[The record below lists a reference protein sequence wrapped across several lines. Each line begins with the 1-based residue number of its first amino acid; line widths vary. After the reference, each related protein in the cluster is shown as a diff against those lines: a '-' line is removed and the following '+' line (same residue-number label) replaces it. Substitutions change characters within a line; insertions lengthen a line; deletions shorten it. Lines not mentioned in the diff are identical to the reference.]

1 MYKFYPN
8 KPGRPSGPVQKIL
21 LIMRVTTFLLLAIM
35 MQVSATTLAQ
45 RVTINQKNANLTD
58 VFKTIRIQ
66 TGYDFIYD
74 QDLLAKSAPININVN
89 NAALSEVLKRCLANQ
104 SLSFIIEDKTIIIK
118 EEGLLDKV
126 KSYFDNI
133 TVTGVVLDER
143 GQPFPGVSIKLKGT
157 NRYTV
162 SGNGGRFYIAANDEN
177 PTLVLS
183 YLGYK
188 TIEVTA
194 TSTLT
199 VKMILDPA
207 KLDEIMVIG
216 YGTTTRRLNTGS
228 QAGISAKELED
239 QPVTNV
245 LQGLQGRLPGVTVTQ
260 TNGLPGAG
268 INVQIRGANAIGVNG
283 VKANR
288 PLYII
293 DGVPFLSEPINTAA
307 LGSTLPSAEG
317 NTSPMNSI
325 NPDDIDN
332 IEVLKDADATA
343 IYGSRGGNGV
353 ILITTKKGKAGAT
366 KFNLNASTGV
376 SNVSHFVETV
386 GTEQYL
392 ALRRKAFANNTT
404 NPAAPSVT
412 TAPDLLVWD
421 QNGYTDF
428 QRYMLGN
435 TAKTHDVNASLSG
448 GDNQN
453 NFYLSGTYHKEN
465 NVYPG
470 AQGYQRGGAKF
481 NLNHTSFNQR
491 FNLSLSAM
499 YSTDKNNISTT
510 DLASWAY
517 SLPPNFPLYKADGSF
532 NWDGGISNP
541 LAYLNQTNDNRTS
554 NLLSNLAIKYN
565 ILKGLDIKANLG
577 YSKTDMT
584 QIALRPLTSLNPNFN
599 PTSGTASY
607 VYNFTNNYIAEPQLT
622 YTRKIWKGTLNTLLG
637 GSYQFKQSKMPYSTS
652 ATGFS
657 SDDFLRTSTAA
668 STVSTTSSSVDYK
681 YASLFGRVNYN
692 IENKYIL
699 NANFRRDGSSRFGPN
714 NKFGNFGSVGAAWL
728 FSEEKLV
735 KDNLSWFSF
744 GKLRGSYGIV
754 GSDDIGDYGYFD
766 SYTASTYVYAGS
778 TGLNPSRLANPNFKW
793 EETKKLDIGLDLAFF
808 KDRLSLSASY
818 YRNRTSNQL
827 ITQTVSTQTGFS
839 GYQSNLPA
847 TVQNSGWELS
857 LTSTNIKIK
866 DFSWTSSFNISQ
878 NHNKLL
884 SFPDIEKSSYY
895 GTYIVGNPISSYY
908 VYQYAGI
915 NPITNLPSF
924 TDFNGVGGINSPTT
938 GFAATGRGDRYFAGT
953 SYPKFYGGLTNN
965 VSYKKFTLDF
975 TFQFVKQQGRSLLT
989 SSFYP
994 PGYFSNAALSVVN
1007 DYLALGSQDY
1017 LVSAGTR
1024 GAAGSAAYLA
1034 YSYYSGSDASVVD
1047 ASFIRLK
1054 NVSLSYTLPIKWISK
1069 TGGTNIRVY
1078 AQGQNLFTITNYEG
1092 FDPESQGVVT
1102 PPLRTITAGL
1112 QFTF

>member
-8 KPGRPSGPVQKIL
+8 KPGRPFGPVQKIM

-74 QDLLAKSAPININVN
+74 QDLISKSAPININVN
-89 NAALSEVLKRCLANQ
+89 NAELSEVLKRCLANQ
-104 SLSFIIEDKTIIIK
+104 ALSFIIEDKTVIIK
-118 EEGLLDKV
+118 ESGFLDKV

-133 TVTGVVLDER
+133 TVTGLVLDER
-143 GQPFPGVSIKLKGT
+143 GQPFPGVSIKVKGT
-157 NRYTV
+157 TRSTA
-162 SGNGGRFYIAANDEN
+162 SGNGGKFYIAASDEN

-199 VKMILDPA
+199 VTMILDPA
-207 KLDEIMVIG
+207 KLDEVMVIG

-228 QAGISAKELED
+228 QAGISAKDLEN

-245 LQGLQGRLPGVTVTQ
+245 LQALQGRLPGVTITQ

-307 LGSTLPSAEG
+307 LGATLPSAEG

-325 NPDDIDN
+325 NPDDIEN

-366 KFNLNASTGV
+366 KLSVNASTGV
-376 SNVSHFVETV
+376 SEVAHFVETV

-404 NPAAPSVT
+404 NPATPSVT

-435 TAKTHDVNASLSG
+435 TAHTHDINANLSG
-448 GDNQN
+448 GDAQT

-470 AQGYQRGGAKF
+470 AQGYQRGGGKF
-481 NLNHTSFNQR
+481 NLNHTSLNQR

-554 NLLSNLAIKYN
+554 NLLTSLAIKYT
-565 ILKGLDIKANLG
+565 IIKGLDFKTNLG

-607 VYNFTNNYIAEPQLT
+607 VYNFTNNYIFEPQIT
-622 YTRKIWKGTLNTLLG
+622 YNKKIWKGNLTALAG
-637 GSYQFKQSKMPYSTS
+637 GSYQFKQSKMPYNTS
-652 ATGFS
+652 ASGFS
-657 SDDFLRTSTAA
+657 SDDFLRTVTAA
-668 STVSTTSSSVDYK
+668 SIVSTTSSSVDYK

-692 IENKYIL
+692 VANKYII

-714 NKFGNFGSVGAAWL
+714 NKYGNFGSVGAAWL
-728 FSEEKLV
+728 FSEEKLL
-735 KDNLSWFSF
+735 KNNLSWFSF

-778 TGLNPSRLANPNFKW
+778 TGLNPSRLANPDFKW

-827 ITQTVSTQTGFS
+827 ITQTISPQAGFS

-857 LTSTNIKIK
+857 LISTNIKNK

-915 NPITNLPSF
+915 NPATNLPSF
-924 TDFNGVGGINSPTT
+924 TDFNGIGGINSPST

-953 SYPKFYGGLTNN
+953 SYPKFYGGLSNN
-965 VSYKKFTLDF
+965 LSYKKFTLDF
-975 TFQFVKQQGRSLLT
+975 TFQFVKQQGRNLLAP
-989 SSFYP
+989 SFYP

-1024 GAAGSAAYLA
+1024 GTAGSAAYLA
-1034 YSYYSGSDASVVD
+1034 YSYYTGSDASVVD

-1054 NVSLSYTLPIKWISK
+1054 NVSLSYTLPTKWISK
-1069 TGGTNIRVY
+1069 TEGTNIRVY

-1102 PPLRTITAGL
+1102 PPLRTVTAGL

>member
-74 QDLLAKSAPININVN
+74 QDLLAKSAPVNINVN

-162 SGNGGRFYIAANDEN
+162 SGNGGRFYIAANDDY

-245 LQGLQGRLPGVTVTQ
+245 LQALQGRLPGVTVTQ

-404 NPAAPSVT
+404 NPSAPSVT

-622 YTRKIWKGTLNTLLG
+622 YTRKIWKGTLNTLVG

-818 YRNRTSNQL
+818 YLNRTSNQL

-1054 NVSLSYTLPIKWISK
+1054 NVSLSYTLPTKWISK

>member
-58 VFKTIRIQ
+58 VFKIIRIQ

-162 SGNGGRFYIAANDEN
+162 SGNGGKFYIAANEEY

-245 LQGLQGRLPGVTVTQ
+245 LQALQGRLPGVTVTQ

-307 LGSTLPSAEG
+307 LGSALPSAEG

-404 NPAAPSVT
+404 NPATPSVT

-554 NLLSNLAIKYN
+554 NLLSSLALRYN
-565 ILKGLDIKANLG
+565 ILKGFDFKTNLG

-607 VYNFTNNYIAEPQLT
+607 VYNFTNNYIVEPQLT
-622 YTRKIWKGTLNTLLG
+622 YTRKIWKGTLNALVG

-735 KDNLSWFSF
+735 KDNLNWFSF

-857 LTSTNIKIK
+857 LTSTNIKKK

-895 GTYIVGNPISSYY
+895 TTYLVGNPISSYY

-915 NPITNLPSF
+915 NPATNLPSF

-1007 DYLALGSQDY
+1007 DYLALGSQNY

-1054 NVSLSYTLPIKWISK
+1054 NVSLSYTLPTKWISK

>member
-1 MYKFYPN
+1 
-8 KPGRPSGPVQKIL
+8 
-21 LIMRVTTFLLLAIM
+21 MRVTTFLLLAIM

-74 QDLLAKSAPININVN
+74 QDLLAKSAPVNINVN

-162 SGNGGRFYIAANDEN
+162 SGNGGRFYIAANDDY

-245 LQGLQGRLPGVTVTQ
+245 LQALQGRLPGVTVTQ

-435 TAKTHDVNASLSG
+435 TAKTHDVNASLYG

-735 KDNLSWFSF
+735 KDNLNWFSF

-1054 NVSLSYTLPIKWISK
+1054 NVSLSYTLPTKWISK

>member
-74 QDLLAKSAPININVN
+74 QDLLAKSAPVNINVN

-162 SGNGGRFYIAANDEN
+162 SGNGGRFYIAANDDY

-245 LQGLQGRLPGVTVTQ
+245 LQALQGRLPGVTVTQ

-435 TAKTHDVNASLSG
+435 TAKTHDVNASLYG

-735 KDNLSWFSF
+735 KDNLNWFSF

-1054 NVSLSYTLPIKWISK
+1054 NVSLSYTLPTKWISK